1 MNEKDIKELEGVLS
15 SLEGIKKARVIV
27 DDNTGEM
34 REIHVLSFGDKNS
47 KQVVRDIETAVLT
60 VTGERIDRRI
70 ISVAQMENR
79 VNAGDLNVKEKKES
93 GELFKIESVGFSE
106 DGMEIEVS
114 VEITKGREMK
124 EVTKSGVKSFK
135 NVLKLSAEATIE
147 AIESLMK
154 SQTRIS
160 LDEIRE
166 VSTGEKKFFL
176 GVMTVLEAGGMSKEL
191 VFASSISFNSV
202 RDVADAV
209 VNEVNSMT
217 LSF

>member
-1 MNEKDIKELEGVLS
+1 LNEKDIKELEGVLS